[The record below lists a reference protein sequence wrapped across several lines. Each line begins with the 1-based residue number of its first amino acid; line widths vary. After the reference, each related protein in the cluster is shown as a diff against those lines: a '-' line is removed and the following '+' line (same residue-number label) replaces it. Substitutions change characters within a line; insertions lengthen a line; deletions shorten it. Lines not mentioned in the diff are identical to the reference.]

1 MSNQEKS
8 IQQFEEKKRKREKR
22 LILLIFIVLLLTTLF
37 EIYYSSTGFT
47 NRLLPSN
54 IIFFSLLNI
63 NIILAL
69 LLIFMI
75 FRNIVKSIFLKEK
88 GSKFTLSTKLV
99 ISFFFF
105 TSIPLILQLF
115 FSSII
120 IKTSISTWFNTKIES
135 SLTSTLNISKDYY
148 KTKEKLAKL
157 VAEKIFY
164 KKNFKDFDIDGYIY
178 GEFVKHNYKILKKSL
193 PRKPIKENEEKLLNN
208 VVYSRNNS
216 GSGVI
221 RLTKRDLVYGYKKDK
236 RKFLIVVYYI
246 GLRIHKNLDKI
257 SKNYSEY
264 SYLKIMKAPIE
275 KIYLVSLLLVTL
287 LIIFLATWFA
297 IYIAR
302 DITKPVYK
310 LAEATKEISRGNLD
324 ASIEKK
330 SEDEIG
336 VLIDSF
342 NKMVKDLKETRL
354 NLIERQRFIE
364 NIINNINNGVIS
376 LDKNGIITTI
386 NPFAKKILKLE
397 TLALGKN
404 YNEINNPFFN
414 NVVKNLITENK
425 QINKNFNIKIDNEF
439 LTLSVFFT
447 PLHNEKN
454 EIIGY
459 LFVFNDLTQ
468 IIISQ
473 KTAAWR
479 EVARRIAHEI
489 KNPLTPIQLSAQ
501 RLKRKYL
508 NQINENREEFEKII
522 NTIVQHVLNIKN
534 MVNEFSNF
542 AKMPEAKLKKENLNE
557 ILEEIYLMYKNSY
570 KNIEFKFNKDEKI
583 KFVNIDK
590 NLFSQAIINIIKNAI
605 HSFDKIKRENKIIS
619 IETKFLKDL
628 NLVQIIISDNG
639 SGVPDEIKERIFEP
653 YFSTKNKG
661 TGIGLTIV
669 KKIISDHNGYI
680 RILDNKPE
688 GTKVI
693 IELPVDV

>member
-1 MSNQEKS
+1 M
-8 IQQFEEKKRKREKR
+8 
-22 LILLIFIVLLLTTLF
+22 
-37 EIYYSSTGFT
+37 
-47 NRLLPSN
+47 
-54 IIFFSLLNI
+54 
-63 NIILAL
+63 
-69 LLIFMI
+69 
-75 FRNIVKSIFLKEK
+75 
-88 GSKFTLSTKLV
+88 
-99 ISFFFF
+99 
-105 TSIPLILQLF
+105 
-115 FSSII
+115 
-120 IKTSISTWFNTKIES
+120 
-135 SLTSTLNISKDYY
+135 
-148 KTKEKLAKL
+148 
-157 VAEKIFY
+157 
-164 KKNFKDFDIDGYIY
+164 
-178 GEFVKHNYKILKKSL
+178 
-193 PRKPIKENEEKLLNN
+193 
-208 VVYSRNNS
+208 
-216 GSGVI
+216 
-221 RLTKRDLVYGYKKDK
+221 YGYKKDK

-246 GLRIHKNLDKI
+246 GLKIHKNLDKI

-264 SYLKIMKAPIE
+264 SYLKVMKAPIE

>member
-178 GEFVKHNYKILKKSL
+178 GEFVKNNYKILKKYL

-447 PLHNEKN
+447 PLHNENN

-605 HSFDKIKRENKIIS
+605 HSFDKIKRENKIVS

>member
-8 IQQFEEKKRKREKR
+8 IQQFEEKKRKKEKR

-178 GEFVKHNYKILKKSL
+178 GEFVKNNYKILKKYL

-414 NVVKNLITENK
+414 NVVKNLITENR

-570 KNIEFKFNKDEKI
+570 KNIEFKFNKDEKV

>member
-178 GEFVKHNYKILKKSL
+178 GEFVKNNYKILKKYL
-193 PRKPIKENEEKLLNN
+193 PRKPIKENEEKLLNI
-208 VVYSRNNS
+208 VVNLRNNS

>member
-1 MSNQEKS
+1 M
-8 IQQFEEKKRKREKR
+8 
-22 LILLIFIVLLLTTLF
+22 
-37 EIYYSSTGFT
+37 
-47 NRLLPSN
+47 
-54 IIFFSLLNI
+54 
-63 NIILAL
+63 
-69 LLIFMI
+69 
-75 FRNIVKSIFLKEK
+75 
-88 GSKFTLSTKLV
+88 
-99 ISFFFF
+99 
-105 TSIPLILQLF
+105 
-115 FSSII
+115 
-120 IKTSISTWFNTKIES
+120 
-135 SLTSTLNISKDYY
+135 
-148 KTKEKLAKL
+148 
-157 VAEKIFY
+157 
-164 KKNFKDFDIDGYIY
+164 
-178 GEFVKHNYKILKKSL
+178 
-193 PRKPIKENEEKLLNN
+193 
-208 VVYSRNNS
+208 
-216 GSGVI
+216 
-221 RLTKRDLVYGYKKDK
+221 
-236 RKFLIVVYYI
+236 
-246 GLRIHKNLDKI
+246 
-257 SKNYSEY
+257 
-264 SYLKIMKAPIE
+264 
-275 KIYLVSLLLVTL
+275 
-287 LIIFLATWFA
+287 
-297 IYIAR
+297 
-302 DITKPVYK
+302 
-310 LAEATKEISRGNLD
+310 
-324 ASIEKK
+324 
-330 SEDEIG
+330 
-336 VLIDSF
+336 
-342 NKMVKDLKETRL
+342 
-354 NLIERQRFIE
+354 
-364 NIINNINNGVIS
+364 
-376 LDKNGIITTI
+376 
-386 NPFAKKILKLE
+386 ILKLE

>member
-8 IQQFEEKKRKREKR
+8 IQQFEEKKRKKEKR

-47 NRLLPSN
+47 NRFLPSN

-178 GEFVKHNYKILKKSL
+178 GEFVKNNYKILKKYL

-414 NVVKNLITENK
+414 NVVKNLITENR

-570 KNIEFKFNKDEKI
+570 KNIEFKFNKDEKV

>member
-8 IQQFEEKKRKREKR
+8 IQQFDEKKRKREKR
-22 LILLIFIVLLLTTLF
+22 LILLIFIILLLTTLF

-178 GEFVKHNYKILKKSL
+178 GEFVKNNYKILKKYL
-193 PRKPIKENEEKLLNN
+193 PRKPLKENEEKLLNI
-208 VVYSRNNS
+208 VVNSRKNS

-221 RLTKRDLVYGYKKDK
+221 QLTKRDLVYGYKKDK

-246 GLRIHKNLDKI
+246 GLKIHKNLDKI

-264 SYLKIMKAPIE
+264 SYLKVMKAPIE

>member
-178 GEFVKHNYKILKKSL
+178 GEFVKNNYKILKKYL